1 MFYLTHSGCSAVW
14 FYGDTVA
21 AVGSLLL
28 VFFETQW
35 LQCSLVYGDTAAA
48 VGSLLL
54 GFFETQ
60 RLQCSLVYGGDA
72 AAVGSLL
79 LVVGVLYSPQWL

>member
-1 MFYLTHSGCSAVW
+1 M
-14 FYGDTVA
+14 
-21 AVGSLLL
+21 
-28 VFFETQW
+28 
-35 LQCSLVYGDTAAA
+35 YGDTAAA

-79 LVVGVLYSPQWL
+79 LVVGVLFSPQWL